1 MENDKKIWKKM
12 YILWLGLL
20 LAALLMFYNNQP
32 IFKDYAEKST
42 AYTVREASQEGV
54 QYACFEIVNAKIG
67 ESCSLAA
74 EDFSLAECIKYF
86 QAEIIFTETA
96 GSVTNYYLYSPVIRR
111 TKTLRGEKINLHV
124 AFDNG
129 RVVMGSPL
137 IYGGY

>member
-1 MENDKKIWKKM
+1 M

-86 QAEIIFTETA
+86 LYRNGGKRDELL
-96 GSVTNYYLYSPVIRR
+96 SVFARYPPDKNAARR
-111 TKTLRGEKINLHV
+111 KNQSSRCLR
-124 AFDNG
+124 
-129 RVVMGSPL
+129 
-137 IYGGY
+137 